1 MEKSETRALCRE
13 SVAAK
18 LPDVCRV
25 CLLDETDGQT
35 ELYTID
41 DVYVQPN
48 SVEHMNCFR
57 DILSIFINDELE
69 SCNESLL
76 PKHICTKCVTR
87 AQEAYQFIE
96 QCQRADKLLEQCFE
110 SLHSKTKTNATVAS
124 PAKSPTAE
132 GTVIKLE
139 IANARPACDD
149 AEDSN
154 AEEMEQPVSQ
164 PLMIQKGKR
173 WYCDKCSKSFSQPQT
188 LRRHYRIHDET
199 GSSKIACPQ
208 CDRQFLRSDDLTRHI
223 RTHTGERPY
232 RCKLCPKKY
241 KQGSELKEHMLTHS
255 QEKQFRCDECNKQLA
270 SRNGLYVHMKLH
282 RGEKPHACPH
292 CDKRFTTS
300 SERISHVRHIHTPRK

>member
-1 MEKSETRALCRE
+1 ME

-25 CLLDETDGQT
+25 CLLDETDGRT

-48 SVEHMNCFR
+48 S
-57 DILSIFINDELE
+57 LE

-110 SLHSKTKTNATVAS
+110 SLHSKTKTNVTVPS

-132 GTVIKLE
+132 GKVIKLE
-139 IANARPACDD
+139 IANARPAGDD
-149 AEDSN
+149 AENSN

-173 WYCDKCSKSFSQPQT
+173 WYCD
-188 LRRHYRIHDET
+188 
-199 GSSKIACPQ
+199 
-208 CDRQFLRSDDLTRHI
+208 
-223 RTHTGERPY
+223 
-232 RCKLCPKKY
+232 
-241 KQGSELKEHMLTHS
+241 
-255 QEKQFRCDECNKQLA
+255 
-270 SRNGLYVHMKLH
+270 
-282 RGEKPHACPH
+282 
-292 CDKRFTTS
+292 
-300 SERISHVRHIHTPRK
+300 